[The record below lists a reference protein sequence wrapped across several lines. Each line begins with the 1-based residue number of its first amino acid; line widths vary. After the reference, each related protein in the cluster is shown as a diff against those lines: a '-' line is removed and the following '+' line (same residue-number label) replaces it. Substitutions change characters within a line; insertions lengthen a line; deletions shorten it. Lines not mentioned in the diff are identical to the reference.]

1 MKRIWIIIVVAIA
14 AFVGIYFGLKKTN
27 TNAVS
32 SKATGNFEEYTIKPI
47 HLIDTVSVMGRLSV
61 PDDKRYEVRPYI
73 SGVVSKVFVE
83 EEQRVTKGKLL
94 AELDDK
100 TEKLDYLRAKNDY
113 ENALLGSS
121 KQLIEQRKLELA
133 IAEDNLSHT
142 RITSPIDGKVYYV
155 NVREGDRVGVST
167 TMFVIVDDSELLL
180 KTSVDEIDYSKVK
193 LGQPVLITLDA
204 FEGKHLSGKITEIS
218 PEAVTAGG
226 LTTIPIEITVAKTNR
241 KGKRIGKP
249 DPGNDMGGKMD
260 SSQPMGIP
268 SSLRKTD
275 SSWISKVVPGLSADG
290 EIVAANAANVLA
302 VPIEALG
309 YEGNKTF
316 VLKKGEDGQSTKTY
330 VDVGLTTD
338 EYVEIISGLKEGDVI
353 FIKYSKSALQKNK
366 PGIIREMRGIVPPP
380 GK

>member
-1 MKRIWIIIVVAIA
+1 VKRIWIIIVVVIA

-32 SKATGNFEEYTIKPI
+32 SKATGSFEEYTIKPI
-47 HLIDTVSVMGRLSV
+47 HLTDTVSVMGRLSV

-83 EEQRVTKGKLL
+83 EGQRVKKGDIL

-100 TEKLDYLRAKNDY
+100 AERLNYLEAKSNY
-113 ENALLGSS
+113 ENAFLGSS

-142 RITSPIDGKVYYV
+142 RITSPIDGKVYYL

-180 KTSVDEIDYSKVK
+180 KTSVDEVDYSKVK
-193 LGQPVLITLDA
+193 LGQPALITLDA
-204 FEGKHLSGKITEIS
+204 FEGKHLSGKITKIS
-218 PEAVTAGG
+218 PEAVTTGG
-226 LTTIPIEITVAKTNR
+226 LTTIPIEITVMKTNR
-241 KGKRIGKP
+241 KDGRIGMS
-249 DPGNDMGGKMD
+249 DPGNDMGGKAGSPWVD
-260 SSQPMGIP
+260 
-268 SSLRKTD
+268 
-275 SSWISKVVPGLSADG
+275 KVVPGLSADG

-309 YEGNKTF
+309 YEGNKPF
-316 VLKKGEDGQSTKTY
+316 VLKKDEDGQGTKTY

-338 EYVEIISGLKEGDVI
+338 EYVEIISGLREGDVI

-366 PGIIREMRGIVPPP
+366 PGIIIKKMRGIVPPK